1 MFKKIS
7 TLRNNLK
14 KLEHLSYELSLVKGS
29 KVISSGMPDG
39 NNGGRNKKKDDN
51 DEEDKV

>member
-1 MFKKIS
+1 M
-7 TLRNNLK
+7 K

-29 KVISSGMPDG
+29 KVISSGMSDG

-51 DEEDKV
+51 DEED